1 MNIKLTILGNNSAI
15 PGNDRHP
22 TAQILDI
29 HDQLFL
35 IDCGEGTQ
43 IQMQRYGVRRKR
55 INYIFIS
62 HLHGDHY
69 FGLIGLLTSMGL
81 MGRTLPLYLFGPA
94 PLKDIIDLQLSVAN
108 TTLPFEIFFE
118 SLKPGE
124 AQVLVETNHFKV
136 KAFPV
141 EHRIDCHGFVFIAK
155 NKGRKIIPE
164 KCREYE
170 VPSSYYVHLKNG
182 QDYIRKDG
190 AKIKN
195 EWVTESGPKE
205 KSYAYCADTRYTHS
219 FLEHIENVD
228 ALYHESTYLHDLEER
243 ATERFHSTAKQA
255 AQIAKAAQ
263 VSRLFLGHFSSKYSD
278 LKGFYEEANEV
289 FPDVEVSVEGTT
301 YEI

>member
-1 MNIKLTILGNNSAI
+1 MHIKLTILGNNSAI

-22 TAQILDI
+22 TAQVIDI

-35 IDCGEGTQ
+35 LDCGEGTQ

-81 MGRTLPLYLFGPA
+81 MGRTLPLHLFGP
-94 PLKDIIDLQLSVAN
+94 PQLKEIIDLQLAVAN
-108 TTLPFEIFFE
+108 TTLPFEILFE
-118 SLKPGE
+118 SLQPG
-124 AQVLVETNHFKV
+124 QVQLLVDTAHFQV

-141 EHRIDCHGFVFIAK
+141 EHRIDCHGFVLHAK

-170 VPSSYYVHLKNG
+170 VPSAFYTHLKEG
-182 QDYIRKDG
+182 SDYTRKDG
-190 AKIKN
+190 KIILN
-195 EWVTESGPKE
+195 EWVTEPGPKE
-205 KSYAYCADTRYTHS
+205 KSYAYCADTKYTLS

-243 ATERFHSTAKQA
+243 AAERFHSTARQA
-255 AQIAKAAQ
+255 AEIAKTANAG
-263 VSRLFLGHFSSKYSD
+263 RLFLGHFSSKYGE
-278 LKGFYEEANEV
+278 LNGFYEEASAV
-289 FPDVEVSVEGTT
+289 FPNVEVSVEGTT